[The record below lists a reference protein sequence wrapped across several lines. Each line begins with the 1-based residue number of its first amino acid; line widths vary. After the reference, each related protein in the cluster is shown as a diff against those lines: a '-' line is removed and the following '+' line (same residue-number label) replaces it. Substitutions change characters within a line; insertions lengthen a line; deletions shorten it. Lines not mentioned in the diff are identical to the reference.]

1 MDLKPLFHEI
11 RNLKEKTDQIF
22 IYGFGSYGRNLLQI
36 LKKYEIEVDGFIV
49 SNNQGDEVL
58 EEIPIY
64 QASDFFDKNVGYV
77 LALNAKN
84 SEEVKKYLK
93 DNNIES
99 QYIINAGEY
108 LEQFGE
114 KRGTN
119 VGSIEITPII
129 GCKVN
134 CLHCPQNLL
143 LTQYFK
149 EDKNRTK
156 IMSIE
161 TFEKCL
167 CFFPESYDISF
178 GGMAEPFLNDN
189 FVEMLKIACK
199 KNRNVSLY
207 TTLVGAEQKNIDEII
222 KLPLKFVVLHVA
234 DKYGYANIP
243 LTDEYYTNIEKVI
256 NARKVDGTGF
266 INMCNAQA
274 EPDERVKEI
283 CDGKYEI
290 FTKMTDRA
298 GNLKN
303 KSLIHKNMQKGKIR
317 CGNLGVQMNN
327 NILLP
332 DGSVV
337 LCCMDYGLKHIL
349 GNIHKNTFEEIMR
362 GDEMAR
368 IKKGMAGETA
378 IDILCRTCSYAR
390 RINS

>member
-11 RNLKEKTDQIF
+11 RNLKEITDQIF

-149 EDKNRTK
+149 ENKNRTK

-167 CFFPESYDISF
+167 FFFPESYDISF

-266 INMCNAQA
+266 VNMCNAQA

-362 GDEMAR
+362 GDEMTR

-390 RINS
+390 SINS